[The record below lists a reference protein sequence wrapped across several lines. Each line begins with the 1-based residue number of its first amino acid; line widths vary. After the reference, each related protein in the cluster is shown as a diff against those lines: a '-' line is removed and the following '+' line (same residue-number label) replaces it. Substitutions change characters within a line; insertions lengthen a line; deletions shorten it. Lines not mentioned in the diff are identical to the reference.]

1 MQKQFYWGIYRKPF
15 YHVDFFILPTIRSNG
30 GEINEMVIIRRIMVL
45 ELLHARQIY
54 DEPL

>member
-15 YHVDFFILPTIRSNG
+15 YHVDFFILPTTRSNG
-30 GEINEMVIIRRIMVL
+30 GEIKEMVIIRRIMVL